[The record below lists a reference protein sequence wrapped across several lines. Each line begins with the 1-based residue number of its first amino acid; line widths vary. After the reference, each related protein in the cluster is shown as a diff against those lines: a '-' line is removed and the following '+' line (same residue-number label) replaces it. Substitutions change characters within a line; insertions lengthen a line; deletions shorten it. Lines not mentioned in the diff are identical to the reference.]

1 MSMFNHIEDDR
12 LRAVLESDTIDPA
25 EFDWAMQ
32 YTRDCIM
39 ADDSNEDVPDHVQ
52 QCRWEHYE
60 AADCFSEVCD
70 NALRH
75 LRTVWLV

>member
-1 MSMFNHIEDDR
+1 MFNHIKDDR
-12 LRAVLESDTIDPA
+12 LRAVLESDIVTPA

-39 ADDSNEDVPDHVQ
+39 ADDTNVDVPDHVQ
-52 QCRWEHYE
+52 QCRWEHYD
-60 AADCFSEVCD
+60 AADDFTEPCD